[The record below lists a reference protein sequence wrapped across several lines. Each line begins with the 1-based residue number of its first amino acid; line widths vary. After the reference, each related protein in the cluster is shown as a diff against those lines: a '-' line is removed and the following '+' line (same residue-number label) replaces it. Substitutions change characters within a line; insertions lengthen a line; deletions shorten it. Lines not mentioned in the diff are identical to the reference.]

1 MIALKFQRPRRHFF
15 EGFPVY
21 TNKLHCAGYS
31 DDLLLLMVRLVPVE
45 KEKPDLMD
53 SPFLFSMRLLLRRLN
68 TFRIINLR

>member
-1 MIALKFQRPRRHFF
+1 MIALKFQTPRRHFF

-31 DDLLLLMVRLVPVE
+31 DDPLLLMVRLVPIE
-45 KEKPDLMD
+45 KEKPDLMTRL
-53 SPFLFSMRLLLRRLN
+53 LFSMRLLLRRLN